1 MPEAAVPEHRAVT
14 EPNAPVEAAIRRAIA
29 ERGPIS
35 FAEFMD
41 LALYGPGGF
50 YDRPPVGEGGHFV
63 TSPHVHPVFGALMGR
78 ALRALWQAIDRPT
91 PFRIV
96 EVGAGDGTLAK
107 QLRRALA
114 EIPKDYVAVERSA
127 GGRRA
132 LRALDPPMRVLAGL
146 EAMDQHLHGC
156 IVANELLDNLPFRW
170 ARRDHSGEVF
180 ERLVH
185 VWDGRFEL
193 VDGPFDGTDDEIR
206 GGLPDLA
213 PGMEG
218 PIPEGSLHL
227 VDRLARL
234 LRHGYALL
242 VDYAAG
248 PDADIHGYRDQRV
261 VEDVLEAPGTADIT
275 AGVDFAVLG
284 ARARALG
291 LQSFSPVTQ
300 RSALLAL
307 GYAEWQTEEHRRQA
321 DAQDRRSGRE
331 AVMAWSGR
339 NAAAML
345 TDPAGLGRLRWWLVS
360 SDGLEAPQW
369 FRKAARLD
377 VEGTLVAG
385 ETADGTIG
393 YVDIPHRRW
402 ARRRR
407 C

>member
-1 MPEAAVPEHRAVT
+1 VT
-14 EPNAPVEAAIRRAIA
+14 EPNEPVEAAIRRAIA

-41 LALYGPGGF
+41 IALYGPGGF
-50 YDRPPVGEGGHFV
+50 YERPPVGEGGHFV

-78 ALRALWQAIDRPT
+78 ALRAMWEALDRPT

-96 EVGAGDGTLAK
+96 EVGAGDGTLAR
-107 QLRRALA
+107 QLRRSLG

-127 GGRRA
+127 GARRA
-132 LRALDPPMRVLAGL
+132 LRSLDAPVRVVAGL

-156 IVANELLDNLPFRW
+156 LVANELLDNLPFRW
-170 ARRDHSGEVF
+170 VRRDRSGEVF
-180 ERLVH
+180 ERLVDAR
-185 VWDGRFEL
+185 DGGFAL
-193 VDGPFDGTDDEIR
+193 VDGPFDGANDDLVA
-206 GGLPDLA
+206 GLPNLA
-213 PGMEG
+213 PGTEG
-218 PIPEGSLHL
+218 PIPEGSIHL

-248 PDADIHGYRDQRV
+248 PVGAIHGYRDQQV

-275 AGVDFAVLG
+275 AGVDFDVLE
-284 ARARALG
+284 ARATSLG
-291 LQSFSPVTQ
+291 LRSFSPVTQ

-307 GYAEWQTEEHRRQA
+307 GFAEWEAEERRRQA

-331 AVMAWSGR
+331 AVTAWSGR

-345 TDPAGLGRLRWWLVS
+345 TDPAGPGRLRWWLVAS
-360 SDGLEAPQW
+360 AGLEAPAW
-369 FRKAARLD
+369 FGEAARLD
-377 VEGTLVAG
+377 LEEQLVAE
-385 ETADGTIG
+385 ETVDGTAG
-393 YVDIPHRRW
+393 FVEIPRRRW
-402 ARRRR
+402 PRRRR